1 MPGAEL
7 HHYAGR
13 GLRSQEVAHGKSR
26 ASPSPRQTASPHPDG
41 SGLSGPH
48 HYATSNPLGP
58 INIPASRAVRAPAV
72 CHGQEPDP
80 NRSLSPL
87 AAGRLC
93 TWGSSSFADAGC
105 DNAAPAPRS
114 LPASRAGCPAPG
126 VAIRGCPDDR
136 DGAGGE
142 RSDIDGIGR
151 GLVVG
156 RAGVATLTRFGVPVA
171 WFRVCPP
178 GLRLGLTL
186 VPTVS

>member
-1 MPGAEL
+1 MPTTTSTPAKYRRTKGATYLQGSHPNPPQSQARRESSPVK
-7 HHYAGR
+7 R
-13 GLRSQEVAHGKSR
+13 TSVSLRNQQ
-26 ASPSPRQTASPHPDG
+26 PS
-41 SGLSGPH
+41 
-48 HYATSNPLGP
+48 GP

-72 CHGQEPDP
+72 CHGQEPGP

-87 AAGRLC
+87 AAGRLF